1 MLVRPFEG
9 ARRLARAVK
18 NFSMFEQALKLANS
32 SQLEDLGFISNISR
46 RTYDERETFLFRSQG
61 ACLEYLSLL
70 IENALLL
77 RTNRRGRIYAGF
89 ERLSRLEAVIDRYL
103 RIADLSEQLYV
114 FGVADWRP
122 PRHPH
127 MKLITFTGENA
138 LAREWFIIV
147 DSTTLSAALIARVEE
162 DESEGSHLTLET
174 RNFRAFK
181 SNDPTIV
188 ARLVATAENLIDSSL
203 AA

>member
-1 MLVRPFEG
+1 MLVRSFEG

-18 NFSMFEQALKLANS
+18 NFSMFEQAVKLADS
-32 SQLEDLGFISNISR
+32 AQLEDLGFISNISR
-46 RTYDERETFLFRSQG
+46 RTYDEHETFLFRSQE
-61 ACLEYLSLL
+61 ASLEYLSLL

-77 RTNRRGRIYAGF
+77 RTNRKGRIYAGF
-89 ERLSRLEAVIDRYL
+89 QKLSRMESIIDRYL
-103 RIADLSEQLYV
+103 RIADVSEQLYV
-114 FGVADWRP
+114 FGVADWKP

-127 MKLITFTGENA
+127 MKLITLTNENR

-147 DSTTLSAALIARVEE
+147 DSTTLSAALVARAE
-162 DESEGSHLTLET
+162 DEAEAPHLPLET

-181 SNDPTIV
+181 SNDPAIV
-188 ARLVATAENLIDSSL
+188 ARLSATAENLIDSSL

>member
-32 SQLEDLGFISNISR
+32 AQTEDLGFISNISR
-46 RTYDERETFLFRSQG
+46 RTYDERATFLFRSQG
-61 ACLEYLSLL
+61 ACLEYLSLM

-89 ERLSRLEAVIDRYL
+89 EKLSRMEAVIDRYL

-114 FGVADWRP
+114 FGVADWKP

-127 MKLITFTGENA
+127 IKIVTFTGENG
-138 LAREWFIIV
+138 LAREWFIIA
-147 DSTTLSAALIARVEE
+147 DSTTLSAALVARAE
-162 DESEGSHLTLET
+162 DEAEAPHLPHET

-181 SNDPTIV
+181 SNDPAIV
-188 ARLVATAENLIDSSL
+188 ARLAATAENLIDSSL

>member
-1 MLVRPFEG
+1 MTFRPFDG
-9 ARRLARAVK
+9 AGRLARAVK

-32 SQLEDLGFISNISR
+32 AQLEDLGFISNISR
-46 RTYDERETFLFRSQG
+46 RTYDERETFMFRSQE
-61 ACLEYLSLL
+61 ASLEYLSLL

-77 RTNRRGRIYAGF
+77 RANLRGRIYAGF
-89 ERLSRLEAVIDRYL
+89 EKLSRMEAVIDRYL

-114 FGVADWRP
+114 FGVADWKP
-122 PRHPH
+122 PRHPR
-127 MKLITFTGENA
+127 MKLITLTNENR

-147 DSTTLSAALIARVEE
+147 DSTTLSAALVARAETE
-162 DESEGSHLTLET
+162 AQSPHLLLET

-181 SNDPTIV
+181 SNDPAIV
-188 ARLVATAENLIDSSL
+188 ARLSATAENLIDSSL

>member
-1 MLVRPFEG
+1 MRVRPFEG

-32 SQLEDLGFISNISR
+32 AQLEDLGFISNISR
-46 RTYDERETFLFRSQG
+46 RTYDERETFMFRSQG

-89 ERLSRLEAVIDRYL
+89 EKLSHMESVIDRYL

-114 FGVADWRP
+114 FGVADWKP

-127 MKLITFTGENA
+127 MKLITLTNENR

-147 DSTTLSAALIARVEE
+147 DSPTLSAALVARAE
-162 DESEGSHLTLET
+162 DEAEAPHLLLEK

-181 SNDPTIV
+181 SNDPAIV
-188 ARLVATAENLIDSSL
+188 ASLSAIAENLVDSSL